1 VFSIVSLAGA
11 ILIICGY
18 GTPRHHNNHKTDP
31 QEDISF
37 MFLATVAF
45 VASVGIPLIDAW
57 TNITNKKMKGI
68 NDTTVTCYVN
78 PSMLLVMGVII

>member
-1 VFSIVSLAGA
+1 
-11 ILIICGY
+11 
-18 GTPRHHNNHKTDP
+18 
-31 QEDISF
+31 

-78 PSMLLVMGVII
+78 PSMLFVMGVIIQAKGLSHATFKLLKEESNLVDFLLYASFGTATML

>member
-1 VFSIVSLAGA
+1 
-11 ILIICGY
+11 
-18 GTPRHHNNHKTDP
+18 
-31 QEDISF
+31 